1 MQAANRLQKA
11 LRTGSGLSFGAW
23 QMLPGSNVARAIA
36 RSGFD
41 WVVVDTEH
49 GNIDGIAQERSQQ
62 IRELT
67 PYVDGAMH
75 EAVAAIAACAV
86 SPIVRIAANEGWM
99 VKPHG
104 VIVPL
109 LNTVEEAKSLV
120 KSAKFP
126 PAGQRGFGSPF
137 AMERVGGVTQTEY
150 LQQANDCLLTIVQI
164 ETRDALQNVLTD
176 RDREPLL
183 EDIAKVPGIDVL
195 FCGPFDLGNNIGHP
209 ILDGTMHDDLKDAL
223 ARIQKAA
230 KENQKASGI
239 YATSGDQARQFA
251 DQGFQMIS
259 AATDAASLQTSLQS
273 ALTAARGSYVHS
285 ALNMAKGAIRGT

>member
-1 MQAANRLQKA
+1 
-11 LRTGSGLSFGAW
+11 
-23 QMLPGSNVARAIA
+23 
-36 RSGFD
+36 
-41 WVVVDTEH
+41 
-49 GNIDGIAQERSQQ
+49 
-62 IRELT
+62 
-67 PYVDGAMH
+67 
-75 EAVAAIAACAV
+75 
-86 SPIVRIAANEGWM
+86 
-99 VKPHG
+99 
-104 VIVPL
+104 
-109 LNTVEEAKSLV
+109 
-120 KSAKFP
+120 
-126 PAGQRGFGSPF
+126 
-137 AMERVGGVTQTEY
+137 MERVGGVTQTEY

-164 ETRDALQNVLTD
+164 ETRDALQN
-176 RDREPLL
+176 L